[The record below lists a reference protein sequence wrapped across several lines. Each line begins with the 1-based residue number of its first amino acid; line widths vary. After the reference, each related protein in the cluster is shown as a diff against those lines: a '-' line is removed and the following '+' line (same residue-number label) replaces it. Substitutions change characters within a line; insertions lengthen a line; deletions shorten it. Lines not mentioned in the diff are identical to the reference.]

1 MQIEE
6 IRSQLKINV
15 SVASGSP
22 PAPAPIESFEDMV
35 NSLKKKK
42 KFSNFFLKLL
52 YLVMFYLFFW

>member
-35 NSLKKKK
+35 NSLLKKKEI
-42 KFSNFFLKLL
+42 
-52 YLVMFYLFFW
+52 